1 MHLPFSPCHRWCH
14 TMGLVHK
21 TTLYLPDELRRA
33 VAAAA
38 RRRGVSEA
46 AVIRDAIAAM
56 LVTERP
62 TPQAALFSSDVLM
75 ARNVDDYLAGFGE
88 R

>member
-1 MHLPFSPCHRWCH
+1 M
-14 TMGLVHK
+14 HK

-38 RRRGVSEA
+38 RCRGVSEA
-46 AVIRDAIAAM
+46 TVIRDAIAAA
-56 LVTERP
+56 LAAERP
-62 TPQAALFSSDVLM
+62 MPKAALFSSDVVM
-75 ARNVDDYLAGFGE
+75 ARNVDDHLAKFGE

>member
-1 MHLPFSPCHRWCH
+1 
-14 TMGLVHK
+14 VHK

-33 VAAAA
+33 IAAAA

-46 AVIRDAIAAM
+46 TVIRDAITAA
-56 LVTERP
+56 LAGERP
-62 TPQAALFSSDVLM
+62 APTPALFTSDVLM
-75 ARNVDDYLAGFGE
+75 ARDVDSHLAGFGE

>member
-1 MHLPFSPCHRWCH
+1 M
-14 TMGLVHK
+14 HK

-46 AVIRDAIAAM
+46 TVIRDAIAAA
-56 LVTERP
+56 VIAERP
-62 TPQAALFSSDVLM
+62 TPKAALFSSDVLM
-75 ARNVDDYLAGFGE
+75 ARDVDHHLAGFGE